1 MSDNPQEGVSIE
13 QLLEYVGRALD
24 GDRRLSDR
32 LFWQFQ
38 RLAALPS
45 APPEE
50 RALGVA
56 LGRIL
61 LGDRQPDLSRL
72 DPEAAAEVAAF
83 LARINYPGK

>member
-1 MSDNPQEGVSIE
+1 MPDDPQAGVDLG
-13 QLLEYVGRALD
+13 QLLDYVSRALD
-24 GDRRLSDR
+24 GDRRLSDQ

-45 APPEE
+45 APSEE

-61 LGDRQPDLSRL
+61 LGDRQPDLSKL
-72 DPEAAAEVAAF
+72 NPDAAAEVA
-83 LARINYPGK
+83 LHESL